1 MVYASMGNDPPL
13 RCNPRLRRE
22 RKRMMN
28 WKNEAID
35 KLHRYNLMRNALQNI
50 PEEIARLKAEAVAL
64 RKASLDSFFVR
75 GGGGDREDARINNL
89 VHRALLALNEDER
102 LILQRLYLYP
112 QKGAIDRLCNELG
125 LEQSSVYRKRDQALS
140 RFTVAIYGFSET

>member
-1 MVYASMGNDPPL
+1 MS
-13 RCNPRLRRE
+13 
-22 RKRMMN
+22 
-28 WKNEAID
+28 
-35 KLHRYNLMRNALQNI
+35 
-50 PEEIARLKAEAVAL
+50 
-64 RKASLDSFFVR
+64 
-75 GGGGDREDARINNL
+75 
-89 VHRALLALNEDER
+89 LALNEDER